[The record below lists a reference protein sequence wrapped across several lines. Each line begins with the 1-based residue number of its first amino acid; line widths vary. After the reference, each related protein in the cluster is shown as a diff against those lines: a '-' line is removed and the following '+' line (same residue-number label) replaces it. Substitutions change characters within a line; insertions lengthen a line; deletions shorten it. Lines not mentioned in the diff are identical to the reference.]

1 MFKITELSVE
11 ECLVIAR
18 HIYLKSEDIEKTLCV
33 QAALEHI
40 FIDLNVDASILHFG
54 NLHFGNFSAYTLVRH
69 AFEIS
74 HSIANDQTL
83 LSCPA
88 DKLWAEKF
96 EKCAKELA
104 KLF

>member
-54 NLHFGNFSAYTLVRH
+54 NFSAYTLARH

-96 EKCAKELA
+96 GKCAKELA